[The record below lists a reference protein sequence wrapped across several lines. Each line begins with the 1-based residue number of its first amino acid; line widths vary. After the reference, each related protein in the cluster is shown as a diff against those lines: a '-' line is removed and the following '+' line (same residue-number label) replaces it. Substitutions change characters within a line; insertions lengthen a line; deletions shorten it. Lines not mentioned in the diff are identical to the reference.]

1 MGLITGWVAIWEN
14 SPGLLMRRS
23 QAGVLI
29 NHGSQAGVLINHGSH
44 LYYKYFQWAKI
55 SVDLNLI
62 SRVFARYTGFLP
74 HQIRFLDSCCFSIHY
89 RLTTSRIIKYEIQG
103 KSIWV
108 RASTRFE
115 LSWSTAI
122 SFQETMKEKLTRWF
136 EWLSLREYLRLGLFV
151 LQTANTCSSSW
162 PFLSL

>member
-14 SPGLLMRRS
+14 SPALLLRR
-23 QAGVLI
+23 
-29 NHGSQAGVLINHGSH
+29 SQAGVLINHGSH

-74 HQIRFLDSCCFSIHY
+74 HQIRFIDSCCFSIHY
-89 RLTTSRIIKYEIQG
+89 SLTTSRIIKYEIQG
-103 KSIWV
+103 KSILV
-108 RASTRFE
+108 RASTWFE

-151 LQTANTCSSSW
+151 LQTANTKIWFQFKYIRIRSA
-162 PFLSL
+162 LLTLRA